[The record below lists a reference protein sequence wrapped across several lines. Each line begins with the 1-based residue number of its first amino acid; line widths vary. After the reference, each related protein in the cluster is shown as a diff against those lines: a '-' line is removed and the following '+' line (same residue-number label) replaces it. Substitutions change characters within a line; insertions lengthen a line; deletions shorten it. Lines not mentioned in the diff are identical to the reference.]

1 MNPYGRPKKTD
12 EEKGVQISIRLP
24 KAMLEKLDLKSKYI
38 GRSAFIRMA
47 LAELFEAEINPPL
60 PQNPTPPPQEPEP
73 TLEEVRAGA
82 KKFLGGHF
90 PSFRR

>member
-24 KAMLEKLDLKSKYI
+24 KAMLERLDLKSKYI

-47 LAELFEAEINPPL
+47 LAELFEAEMNPPL
-60 PQNPTPPPQEPEP
+60 PTEREP
-73 TLEEVRAGA
+73 TLEEVRAA
-82 KKFLGGHF
+82 REKFRKGNF
-90 PSFRR
+90 PTPFTFKR

>member
-24 KAMLEKLDLKSKYI
+24 KAMLERLDLKAKYI

-47 LAELFEAEINPPL
+47 LAELFEAEMNL
-60 PQNPTPPPQEPEP
+60 PTPQEREP
-73 TLEEVRAGA
+73 TLEEVRAA
-82 KKFLGGHF
+82 REKFRKGNF
-90 PSFRR
+90 PTPFKR

>member
-47 LAELFEAEINPPL
+47 LAELFEAEMNPPL
-60 PQNPTPPPQEPEP
+60 PTEREP
-73 TLEEVRAGA
+73 TLEEVRAARA
-82 KKFLGGHF
+82 K
-90 PSFRR
+90 FRGEKMPTFRQ

>member
-24 KAMLEKLDLKSKYI
+24 KAMLERLDLKSKYI

-47 LAELFEAEINPPL
+47 LAELFEAEMNL
-60 PQNPTPPPQEPEP
+60 PTPQEREP
-73 TLEEVRAGA
+73 TLEEVRAA
-82 KKFLGGHF
+82 REKFRKGNF
-90 PSFRR
+90 PTPFKR